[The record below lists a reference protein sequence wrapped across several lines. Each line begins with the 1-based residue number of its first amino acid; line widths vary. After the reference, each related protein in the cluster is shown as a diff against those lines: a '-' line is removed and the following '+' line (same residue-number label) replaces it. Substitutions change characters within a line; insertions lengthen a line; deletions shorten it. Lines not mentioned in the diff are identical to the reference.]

1 MRTIRRLIY
10 REVVV
15 SVAFVTLAFLALF
28 FFFDL
33 VDELRW
39 VGGWAGYQLT
49 HALLFVAL
57 GMPSHLYELLPITVL
72 IGTIFVMAGWQ
83 SSEFTIMR
91 TSGLGPGGAAH
102 PAGAGLRLVC
112 SPSPWATTWLRSANA
127 RPPWSRRA
135 PGPDHHRGHGR
146 LAQGAQGDH
155 SFAVNVAPSSDGAC
169 AGAHL
174 RVR

>member
-49 HALLFVAL
+49 QALLFVAL
-57 GMPSHLYELLPITVL
+57 GHAQPPVR
-72 IGTIFVMAGWQ
+72 A
-83 SSEFTIMR
+83 
-91 TSGLGPGGAAH
+91 AAH
-102 PAGAGLRLVC
+102 HRADRHHLR
-112 SPSPWATTWLRSANA
+112 
-127 RPPWSRRA
+127 
-135 PGPDHHRGHGR
+135 DGR
-146 LAQGAQGDH
+146 LAELGIHHHAHQRPGPRRRCAPCWCWAALCAHLRRGRLPGSDQRTRGRPGQGARQGQITTGATGAWLKERKAIIP
-155 SFAVNVAPSSDGAC
+155 SPSMCAPSSDGAC